1 MISLSSPTTDAG
13 TGSRYRRRTG
23 NPQVR
28 HIRAGKA
35 IGWILV
41 LACSSVFPAPGHGDE
56 WKWREKILFHGFLSQ
71 GFSWTSDNNFF
82 GHSEDGSFNFTEI
95 GVNGR
100 LMATSWLSVAAQGIY
115 RHAGNVENKVQLDY
129 ALADFLLY
137 EDRRFSLHLRGGR
150 IKNPYGLYNETRD
163 VAFTRPSIILPQGIY
178 FNRSRSLYLSSDGGQ
193 FFLGYNHGLHELS
206 FTFNAGLPRRDFAE
220 LEFSIFGFT
229 PPGGLE
235 PNRPMYLGQIRY
247 EYDAGKVIFAL
258 GYGDIELEYNA
269 TANDPVAVMLSER
282 PFRSGTF
289 RTRPLIVSLQFNGE
303 SFSLTGEYLL
313 QFNKA
318 SHFGPG
324 LNRSLTSESW
334 YVQGQYRI
342 LPSLQLLLRYDAYF
356 LDRSDRDGDDL
367 DLIPIRPRHSAF
379 AKDWTA
385 GLRWDITPRWMAAIE
400 YHNVDGTAWLP
411 FKDNRNPLKTER
423 RWNMVLGLIS
433 FRF

>member
-1 MISLSSPTTDAG
+1 MISLSFPTAKAGTDAG
-13 TGSRYRRRTG
+13 KGQRSG
-23 NPQVR
+23 NPNVR
-28 HIRAGKA
+28 HIRPDPALS
-35 IGWILV
+35 WILV
-41 LACSSVFPAPGHGDE
+41 LVCSVFPPSGHGGE
-56 WKWREKILFHGFLSQ
+56 WQWREKLTFHGFLSQ

-82 GHSEDGSFNFTEI
+82 GHSEDGSFNYSEI
-95 GVNGR
+95 GLNGR
-100 LMATSWLSVAAQGIY
+100 LTATSWLSVAAQGIY

-137 EDRRFSLHLRGGR
+137 TGRHFNLHLRGGR

-178 FNRSRSLYLSSDGGQ
+178 FNRSRALYLSSDGGQ
-193 FFLGYNHGLHELS
+193 FFAIYDNGPHEWS

-220 LEFSIFGFT
+220 LEFSIFGFN
-229 PPGGLE
+229 PPGKLE

-269 TANDPVAVMLSER
+269 TANDPVTVMLSEA
-282 PFRSGTF
+282 PFKSGTF
-289 RTRPLIVSLQFNGE
+289 HTRPLIFSLQFNGE
-303 SFSLTGEYLL
+303 SFTLTGEYLI

-318 SHFGPG
+318 SNFGPG

-342 LPSLQLLLRYDAYF
+342 LSSLQILLRYDAYF
-356 LDRSDRDGDDL
+356 LDRSHRNGKDL
-367 DLIPIRPRHSAF
+367 DMIPIRPRHATF

-400 YHNVDGTAWLP
+400 YHNVNGTAWLP
-411 FKDNRNPLKTER
+411 FKDNQNPLKTER